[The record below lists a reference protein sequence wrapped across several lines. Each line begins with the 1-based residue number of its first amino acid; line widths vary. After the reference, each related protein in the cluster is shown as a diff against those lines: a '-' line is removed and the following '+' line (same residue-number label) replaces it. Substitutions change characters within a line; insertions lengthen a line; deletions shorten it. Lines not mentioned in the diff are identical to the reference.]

1 MAIIDLLLQSHSVHD
16 IADSLG
22 VSIPTVYKTRS
33 SFASLDTIKR
43 VDPHGQRVRGIVTVE
58 DPIKVG
64 RGEALSQHERVKIA
78 FGLEQRLS
86 HREIRRHSR
95 NGIYESG
102 CAHTRARQNRQRIQ
116 PRKIDTSAGL
126 KAKVVRLLRCGVS
139 PEQIS
144 ARLRF
149 LYPDNEG
156 MNISHESIYQA
167 LYVQGAGS
175 LRQELK
181 VEKALRSGRTSRIP
195 RSRLAGVITR
205 GNKSRVHGAEISLRP
220 PQAEDRGIPGHWEGD
235 LVIGK
240 QGASA
245 LITLVE
251 RKSRFVLIRR
261 LSASHDSPTV
271 ISALIE
277 MVSSLPTEVKT
288 ITWDQ
293 GSEMANVKDL
303 KIAHPVDVFFAD
315 PHSPWQRP
323 SNERTNRDIRWY
335 FPKGTDFATIT
346 DEETQQVQDLLND
359 RPRVVLGGQTPR
371 EVLTSTISDA
381 LTA

>member
-22 VSIPTVYKTRS
+22 VSIPTVYKTQS
-33 SFASLDTIKR
+33 SFASMDTIKR

-86 HREIRRHSR
+86 HREIARSLNRCQSTVSREIRRHSR

-116 PRKIDTSAGL
+116 PRKIDTSGGL

-195 RSRLAGVITR
+195 RCRLAGVITR
-205 GNKSRVHGAEISLRP
+205 GNKSWVHGAEISLRP
-220 PQAEDRGIPGHWEGD
+220 PQAEDR
-235 LVIGK
+235 
-240 QGASA
+240 
-245 LITLVE
+245 
-251 RKSRFVLIRR
+251 
-261 LSASHDSPTV
+261 
-271 ISALIE
+271 
-277 MVSSLPTEVKT
+277 
-288 ITWDQ
+288 
-293 GSEMANVKDL
+293 
-303 KIAHPVDVFFAD
+303 
-315 PHSPWQRP
+315 
-323 SNERTNRDIRWY
+323 
-335 FPKGTDFATIT
+335 
-346 DEETQQVQDLLND
+346 
-359 RPRVVLGGQTPR
+359 
-371 EVLTSTISDA
+371 
-381 LTA
+381 